1 MSIKA
6 RRIFIILIVMLLALS
21 YPIYIEISSM
31 MVANE
36 LNTLLEDEDLSLMSF
51 TIMGGPLFLKLKA
64 SSEYKQSRIRSYISE
79 KSKRNFKY
87 LELQARRMET
97 EFEEMRGMFQ

>member
-6 RRIFIILIVMLLALS
+6 RRFFTVLIVLVLALS

-79 KSKRNFKY
+79 RSKRNFKY
-87 LELQARRMET
+87 LEQQAKKMET
-97 EFEEMRGMFQ
+97 DFEKMRGMFQ